1 MFTLCGHEIPCAAT
15 GLSCAATD
23 LGCAAPAK
31 SSPHMS
37 FMCCCAARADM
48 CLSGA
53 DTCAGCAAM
62 YSQFFRFSESAPLV
76 LKAYTPAYVQ
86 ASLDA
91 LQGNALYTQKLVLK
105 RAPPK
110 QPEDP
115 AAGTFKEPTHATRGA
130 SAPPPDPVNPVKE
143 HMGYSSHIRGKTP
156 PAFKQAEFLRGPAKE
171 FSLANVQVLAQ
182 LTAYL
187 YLNGKY
193 DLVST
198 PKDGSCLFSS
208 VKWGC
213 DMPTE
218 FVTPLFRRQL
228 VVFLAENADFFFN
241 ELEVHIKGNYGGI
254 RLTREEYLKKTHDGT
269 ITPAEEYDYCHPG
282 PFSYVEY
289 LEYLLKDAT
298 WGDEVLI
305 VTMSMMWQI
314 TITVVHDDCRESR
327 VRHDRPLE
335 DVDLVIVYCGSNHY
349 VGAGKYHIY
358 FYCLLVCMSFCA
370 ACAAPDLGCAATCVS
385 CAVPV
390 VRRAVHS
397 GACVPRVGQIFP
409 MYCAATD
416 GLRAAMCDSC
426 AALVLSCAAPDAA
439 LCGHHSLLCSYFQ

>member
-1 MFTLCGHEIPCAAT
+1 MIMILLVVDIGQLCLLCAAT
-15 GLSCAATD
+15 KFLVRLRSQLCGYRPRLCGSGQVVPVQVVHVLLCGSCGYVPQWCGYVHR
-23 LGCAAPAK
+23 LCGYVQ
-31 SSPHMS
+31 S
-37 FMCCCAARADM
+37 F
-48 CLSGA
+48 L
-53 DTCAGCAAM
+53 
-62 YSQFFRFSESAPLV
+62 RFSESAPLV

-105 RAPPK
+105 RALPK

-115 AAGTFKEPTHATRGA
+115 AAGTSKEPTHATRGA
-130 SAPPPDPVNPVKE
+130 SAPPPDPVNLVKE

-228 VVFLAENADFFFN
+228 VVFLAENAGFFFN

-254 RLTREEYLKKTHDGT
+254 RLTREEYLRKTHDGT

-282 PFSYVEY
+282 PFSYAEY

-349 VGAGKYHIY
+349 VGAGKDHIY
-358 FYCLLVCMSFCA
+358 FYCLFVCMSFCA
-370 ACAAPDLGCAATCVS
+370 VCAAPDLGRAATCVS
-385 CAVPV
+385 CAAP
-390 VRRAVHS
+390 AY
-397 GACVPRVGQIFP
+397 GAFG
-409 MYCAATD
+409 
-416 GLRAAMCDSC
+416 S
-426 AALVLSCAAPDAA
+426 
-439 LCGHHSLLCSYFQ
+439 LCP